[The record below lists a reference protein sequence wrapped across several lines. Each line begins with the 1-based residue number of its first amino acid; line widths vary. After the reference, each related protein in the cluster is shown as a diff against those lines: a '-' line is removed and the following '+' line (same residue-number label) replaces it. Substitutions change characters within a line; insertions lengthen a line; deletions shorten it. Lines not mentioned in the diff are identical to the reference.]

1 MAKDIIVWTPGGQR
15 IWWACPTCKVEGGV
29 TLPVALSE
37 IARRMDTFRQ
47 DHKECASKAQEGTAW
62 RG

>member
-1 MAKDIIVWTPGGQR
+1 LSRDIIIWTPGNSR
-15 IWWACPTCKVEGGV
+15 IWWACPSCKVEAGV
-29 TLPVALSE
+29 TLPVSLSE
-37 IARRMDTFRQ
+37 MTKRIDKFTQ